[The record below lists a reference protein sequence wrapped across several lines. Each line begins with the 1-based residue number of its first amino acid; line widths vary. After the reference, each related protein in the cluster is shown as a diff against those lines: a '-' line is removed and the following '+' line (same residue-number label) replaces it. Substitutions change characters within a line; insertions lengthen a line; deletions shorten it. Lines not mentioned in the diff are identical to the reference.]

1 VRYNPRPLKR
11 LARILLNALTV
22 LSLLLFVATVALWVR
37 SYRVGEQWIFTPRLV
52 NGLPGSNSRSYFFSY
67 RYLHSSR
74 GKFELYDGVHR
85 GTSAQAR
92 VGASPGYRRSS
103 DFLPA
108 HGRQRGAPKEWK
120 LAFAGFEYYSVPQQ
134 VVTAPP
140 TTAPTI
146 GSPQR
151 LIAKLR
157 YVVVPWW
164 MSALATSILPLCWA
178 GCLWLRSRRQRCIR
192 LVLCPACGY
201 DLRATPGR
209 CPECGT
215 IPSR

>member
-1 VRYNPRPLKR
+1 VRR
-11 LARILLNALTV
+11 LGRIRLNALTV
-22 LSLLLFVATVALWVR
+22 LSLLLCVATIVLWVR
-37 SYRVGEQWIFTPRLV
+37 SYWVGEQWIFTPRLV
-52 NGLPGSNSRSYFFSY
+52 NGLPGSNSRSYFFLN
-67 RYLHSSR
+67 RYLNSSR
-74 GKFELYDGVHR
+74 GKLELYDGVHR
-85 GTSAQAR
+85 GGSAQDR

-103 DFLPA
+103 ELIPA

-134 VVTAPP
+134 VVTASP

-164 MSALATSILPLCWA
+164 MFALATSILPLCWT
-178 GCLWLRSRRQRCIR
+178 GSLWLRSRRQRR
-192 LVLCPACGY
+192 VHL
-201 DLRATPGR
+201 GR
-209 CPECGT
+209 CPA
-215 IPSR
+215 

>member
-1 VRYNPRPLKR
+1 MMAVVRR
-11 LARILLNALTV
+11 LARIPLNALTV
-22 LSLLLFVATVALWVR
+22 LSLLLFVATVVLWVR
-37 SYRVGEQWIFTPRLV
+37 SYWVGEQWIFTPRLV
-52 NGLPGSNSRSYFFSY
+52 NGLPGSNSGSYFFSH

-103 DFLPA
+103 DLIPA
-108 HGRQRGAPKEWK
+108 HARPRGFPNEWN

-134 VVTAPP
+134 VVTAPL

-146 GSPQR
+146 GSPLR
-151 LIAKLR
+151 LIAKVR

-164 MSALATSILPLCWA
+164 MLALATSVLPLCWA
-178 GCLWLRSRRQRCIR
+178 GRLWLRRSRRRRRIR
-192 LVLCPACGY
+192 HGLCPSCGY
-201 DLRATPGR
+201 DLRATPDG

-215 IPSR
+215 ASSGR